1 MRKVSIVAPL
11 GTSPPVITEFL
22 QYVEEV
28 LHERV
33 TDITIISTKEPLV
46 QEGLELVKAAI
57 ADRYPNVHV
66 HVVELPYVDVD
77 TEERTADFLKTAAR
91 ILRDQKEKYRAD
103 AVHLCVAGGRKQVCI
118 ILSLLAQFYNV
129 NGVYHIVMP
138 DVTAYN
144 EALEQIRY
152 EMREL
157 SQSPDKLA
165 YYREKKEKL
174 EPVLYPEP
182 SSYHV
187 IKIPVIPYPIQ
198 ILIRIKEVLERRKFP
213 LESIDMN
220 IATHLRDLGY
230 IRFSRSYGYLMGDGE
245 DLLRM
250 LRSVIG

>member
-1 MRKVSIVAPL
+1 
-11 GTSPPVITEFL
+11 
-22 QYVEEV
+22 
-28 LHERV
+28 
-33 TDITIISTKEPLV
+33 
-46 QEGLELVKAAI
+46 
-57 ADRYPNVHV
+57 
-66 HVVELPYVDVD
+66 
-77 TEERTADFLKTAAR
+77 
-91 ILRDQKEKYRAD
+91 
-103 AVHLCVAGGRKQVCI
+103 
-118 ILSLLAQFYNV
+118 
-129 NGVYHIVMP
+129 
-138 DVTAYN
+138 
-144 EALEQIRY
+144 
-152 EMREL
+152 MREL

-230 IRFSRSYGYLMGDGE
+230 IRFSRRYGYLMRDGE

-250 LRSVIG
+250 LRSVVG